1 MFFWGIS
8 RTEDILTPWAPVGAK
23 KSRWLCRQSVV
34 LFWGV
39 QFIYEQE
46 GTVLASDSKLI
57 TLLVLVAASG
67 SFQAGR
73 MGCYLIRIFSESC
86 WEGKGGKMDGRK
98 LSHHE
103 LLSLVIIK
111 TGNLIK
117 ISHLPISTVFAVSK
131 VHLRLAEKIIKV
143 SDWSAKWQP
152 RPPDWLTVSYPWPLA
167 LARSSC
173 QDICDFVASSRF
185 KHNQSPNWWP

>member
-1 MFFWGIS
+1 M
-8 RTEDILTPWAPVGAK
+8 
-23 KSRWLCRQSVV
+23 CQSVV
-34 LFWGV
+34 HDHVWTGRNRP
-39 QFIYEQE
+39 I
-46 GTVLASDSKLI
+46 LASDGKLI

-73 MGCYLIRIFSESC
+73 MGSYLIRIFSESC
-86 WEGKGGKMDGRK
+86 LEGKGGKMDGRK

-103 LLSLVIIK
+103 LLSSLVIIK

-131 VHLRLAEKIIKV
+131 VHLRLAEKSIAV

-152 RPPDWLTVSYPWPLA
+152 RPPDWLTVSHPWPLA

-185 KHNQSPNWWP
+185 KHNQSPNDLNF